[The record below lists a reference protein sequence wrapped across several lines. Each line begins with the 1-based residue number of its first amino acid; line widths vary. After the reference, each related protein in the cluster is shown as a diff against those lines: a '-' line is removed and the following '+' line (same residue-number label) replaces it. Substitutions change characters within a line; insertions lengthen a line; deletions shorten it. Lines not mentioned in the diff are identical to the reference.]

1 MWVESLESEE
11 ESFEFSFEYV
21 DEVDFDVWR
30 KQAAEVGRSRRHLKE
45 ISKLQLRSAT
55 IDEPLSER
63 AMQVWENDCCSWQK
77 MVGTITSQAQYILD
91 SKGIDMP
98 EGLVFQG
105 NVYRIVG
112 GDDRL
117 LIQASDRGEIFRL
130 EEGLVTS
137 NLKPEDADRFSA
149 HITFLESR
157 TAVPVAM
164 ER

>member
-1 MWVESLESEE
+1 M
-11 ESFEFSFEYV
+11 
-21 DEVDFDVWR
+21 
-30 KQAAEVGRSRRHLKE
+30 A
-45 ISKLQLRSAT
+45 
-55 IDEPLSER
+55 
-63 AMQVWENDCCSWQK
+63 
-77 MVGTITSQAQYILD
+77 QAQYILD
-91 SKGIDMP
+91 SKGVDMP

-112 GDDRL
+112 RDDRL
-117 LIQASDRGEIFRL
+117 TIQASGRGEIFRL

-157 TAVPVAM
+157 TAIPVDM

>member
-1 MWVESLESEE
+1 
-11 ESFEFSFEYV
+11 
-21 DEVDFDVWR
+21 
-30 KQAAEVGRSRRHLKE
+30 
-45 ISKLQLRSAT
+45 
-55 IDEPLSER
+55 
-63 AMQVWENDCCSWQK
+63 MQVLENDRSSWQA
-77 MVGTITSQAQYILD
+77 MVGTITVQAQFILN
-91 SKGIDMP
+91 SKGVDMP

-117 LIQASDRGEIFRL
+117 CIQASDRGEIFRL
-130 EEGLVTS
+130 ENGLVTS

-157 TAVPVAM
+157 MAVPVAM